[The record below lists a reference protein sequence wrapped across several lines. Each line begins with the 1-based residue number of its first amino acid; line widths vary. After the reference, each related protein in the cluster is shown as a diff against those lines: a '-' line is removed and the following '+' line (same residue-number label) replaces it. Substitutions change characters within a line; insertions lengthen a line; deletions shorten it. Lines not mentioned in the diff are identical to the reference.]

1 MTTKLLSIDTNAKT
15 VKGQKYGYLTGI
27 LYMSPSDL
35 SGVNLCP
42 MAKTAGCEDPCL
54 NMAGRGV
61 FSNVQNARL
70 KKANWFNTDKQSFM
84 IQLVKDIESLNKKA
98 LKLGLTPLVRLNGT
112 SDIRYESIKFDYE
125 FVHGKV
131 RSVTIFELFPEIQ
144 FYDYTKI
151 SNRKDIPANYDLT
164 FSYSGLPNFQSHVNK
179 AIKSGLRIAVVFRD
193 KNKLPVKFLGLPV
206 VNGDNSD
213 IRHVDPKKSV
223 VALYAKGKARN
234 DKSGFV
240 VDTYPSFTF
249 KLID

>member
-42 MAKTAGCEDPCL
+42 MAKTAGCEEPCL

-61 FSNVQNARL
+61 FSNVQSARL
-70 KKANWFNTDKQSFM
+70 RKANWFNTDKQSFM
-84 IQLVKDIESLNKKA
+84 LQLVKDIEALERKA
-98 LKLGLTPLVRLNGT
+98 KKLGLIPLVRLNGT
-112 SDIRYESIKFDYE
+112 TDIRFENVTFDYE
-125 FVHGKV
+125 FIHEKV
-131 RSVTIFELFPEIQ
+131 RTITIFQLFPDIQ

-151 SNRKDIPANYDLT
+151 SNRKDLPLNYDLT
-164 FSYSGLPNFQSHVNK
+164 FSYSGVKGFYTHVLK
-179 AIKSGLRIAVVFRD
+179 AISQGLRVAVVFRD

-213 IRHVDPKKSV
+213 IRHIDPKKSV
-223 VALYAKGKARN
+223 VALYAKGKAKK
-234 DKSGFV
+234 DTSGFV
-240 VDTYPSFTF
+240 VDTYPTFTF

>member
-42 MAKTAGCEDPCL
+42 MAKTAGCEEPCL
-54 NMAGRGV
+54 NTAGRGA
-61 FSNVQNARL
+61 FNNVQQARL
-70 KKANWFNTDKQSFM
+70 RKAQWFNTDKQSFM
-84 IQLVKDIESLNKKA
+84 LQLVKDIEALERKA
-98 LKLGLTPLVRLNGT
+98 KKLGLIPLVRLNGT
-112 SDIRYESIKFDYE
+112 TDIRWENVTFDYE
-125 FVHGKV
+125 FIHEKV
-131 RSVTIFELFPEIQ
+131 RTITIFQLFPDIT

-151 SNRKDIPANYDLT
+151 SNRKDIPNNYDLT
-164 FSYSGLPNFQSHVNK
+164 FSYSGVKGFYTHVLK
-179 AIKSGLRIAVVFRD
+179 AISQGLRVAVVFRD
-193 KNKLPVKFLGLPV
+193 KNKLPVKFMGLNV

-213 IRHVDPKKSV
+213 IRHLDPKGSI

-240 VDTYPSFTF
+240 VDTYPTFTF

>member
-42 MAKTAGCEDPCL
+42 MAKLAGCEEACL
-54 NMAGRGV
+54 NTAGRGS
-61 FSNVQNARL
+61 FSNVKLARL
-70 KKANWFNTDKQSFM
+70 RKAKLFNTNPQAFM
-84 IQLVKDIESLNKKA
+84 SQLVKDIETLQRKA
-98 LKLGLTPLVRLNGT
+98 LKLGLIPLVRLNGT
-112 SDIRYESIKFDYE
+112 TDIRYESIKFDYE
-125 FVHGKV
+125 FIHGKV
-131 RSVTIFELFPEIQ
+131 RSVTIFELFPDIT
-144 FYDYTKI
+144 FYDYTKL

-164 FSYSGLPNFQSHVNK
+164 FSYSGLPNFQSHVTK

-240 VDTYPSFTF
+240 VDYPVFNLQ
-249 KLID
+249 KV